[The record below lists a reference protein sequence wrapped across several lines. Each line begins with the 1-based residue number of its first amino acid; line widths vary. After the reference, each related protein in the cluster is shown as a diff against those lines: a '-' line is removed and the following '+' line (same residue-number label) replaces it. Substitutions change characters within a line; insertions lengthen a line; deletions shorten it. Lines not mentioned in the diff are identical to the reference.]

1 MDSEWTHKV
10 AGFFTETYAD
20 RWEDRAILSCI
31 GAQLILHRHLNPQDS
46 LDEFQTDLLW
56 LGTCRVQ
63 YVVIAIHRSLI
74 NKCIFICIN
83 CFFYHFDCT
92 VMVFDWSSINTW
104 SINTLFDFAK
114 NYHDLFCSQSYTRDE
129 DYISHDKK
137 TYELSYSS
145 TNYQIYRIFH
155 LSLFQDRHSRMF
167 KIDILRFAFR
177 STDLWKYNITGR
189 VHAHLRKWNTGS
201 SMTL

>member
-1 MDSEWTHKV
+1 MASEWTHKV

-20 RWEDRAILSCI
+20 RWEDRGISSRI
-31 GAQLILHRHLNPQDS
+31 GAQLILHRHLNPRDS

-63 YVVIAIHRSLI
+63 YVVIAIRRSLI

-83 CFFYHFDCT
+83 CFFYNFDCT

-114 NYHDLFCSQSYTRDE
+114 NYHDLFCSQSYYTVTRDE
-129 DYISHDKK
+129 DYISRDKK

-155 LSLFQDRHSRMF
+155 LSMKCFKMKCF
-167 KIDILRFAFR
+167 KIDIRECRF
-177 STDLWKYNITGR
+177 SDSPSVPVTYENIILLEEYT
-189 VHAHLRKWNTGS
+189 HI
-201 SMTL
+201 